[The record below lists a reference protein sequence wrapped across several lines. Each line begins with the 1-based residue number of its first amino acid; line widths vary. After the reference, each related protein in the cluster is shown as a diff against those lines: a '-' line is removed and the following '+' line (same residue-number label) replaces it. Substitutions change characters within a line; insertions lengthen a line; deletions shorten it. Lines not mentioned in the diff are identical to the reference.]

1 MGCLFVEFV
10 KLENIVSEFFEG
22 MAEIFEVDVSK
33 ISSEFELQSGE
44 AAWDSLAI
52 VSTIALVDDCFN
64 LILEGKSL
72 GACQTIADIEK
83 LIAQAN
89 KA

>member
-1 MGCLFVEFV
+1 M
-10 KLENIVSEFFEG
+10 SEFYEG
-22 MAEIFEVDVSK
+22 MAEIFEVDTGT
-33 ISSEFELQSGE
+33 ISPEFELHSGE

-64 LILEGKSL
+64 VMLEGKAL
-72 GACQTIADIEK
+72 GDCETIADIES
-83 LIAQAN
+83 LIAAAK